1 MTGKSPPN
9 IDGMTSLKVGNISY
23 RTRTLDLH
31 HIFGKFGDVGDVY
44 IPRDKHSKHS
54 RGFAFVRYLHHY
66 VTIKCYIY
74 ILLHLF
80 RNPSNQI

>member
-1 MTGKSPPN
+1 MMQLTNDRSLVANHLPSQTTSAKMSGKSPPN

-54 RGFAFVRYLHHY
+54 RGFAFVR
-66 VTIKCYIY
+66 
-74 ILLHLF
+74 
-80 RNPSNQI
+80 

>member
-54 RGFAFVRYLHHY
+54 RGFAFVRYNLSY
-66 VTIKCYIY
+66 TYTL
-74 ILLHLF
+74 ILNLNSYF
-80 RNPSNQI
+80 KQPGKK